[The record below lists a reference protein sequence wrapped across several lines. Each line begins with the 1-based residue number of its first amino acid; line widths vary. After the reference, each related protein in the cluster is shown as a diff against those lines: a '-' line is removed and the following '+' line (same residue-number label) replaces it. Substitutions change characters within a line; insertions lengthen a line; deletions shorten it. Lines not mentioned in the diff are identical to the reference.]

1 MDIYRAFKL
10 IIKYFWLLVIV
21 PVIAGGLMFYATRT
35 ESREFTSKAT
45 IYTGLT
51 SGYSIESQA
60 GSKVDYFATSAAF
73 DNMLNILKS
82 KNVLEETGLRLF
94 IQAMMLDEPNP
105 RIISSA
111 SYAKLQEITPDE
123 VKALIVKNNPEE
135 TYQRLL
141 EFKRKSSDNFI
152 YELLNL
158 SHRHYS
164 VEALSKVTA
173 KRVQGSDLLEISYK
187 SDDPGITYQTLIM
200 LIDVFF
206 KVHSGLKLAQTSTV
220 VDYFEKQLENSW
232 QRLVNEENKLL
243 EFNKANKIINYH
255 EQTKYVASQKEQ
267 FELTVQQAQ
276 LLQGA
281 ALSVLN
287 RLENE
292 INNRHDVNLKTQRIG
307 NLRNELL
314 QVNRLIEKAEIFE
327 TGEITPEAK
336 ENLVKRKLELENTIR
351 FTVDSLFRLE
361 RNIDG
366 VEREYILNQWFEN
379 VIQLESANARIEV
392 LNNKR
397 VEFDSLYMFFAP
409 LGATINRIERAID
422 VLEREYLSILHNLG
436 LAKLKQQNLEMSSTM
451 DILDKPFF
459 PIVVQPSKRKLFV
472 LIIAVFSAFFVLAGI
487 FIIEFL
493 DRRLKTV
500 KKLEKTT
507 GLSVAGAILSSSKK
521 PGVDLAKLSRRSV
534 TDLIGHTLYN
544 LESQN
549 VKSPYLIKIFSHW
562 GNEGKSFVI
571 SKLKDELERL
581 DFSVVTIQIR
591 NENAEVADID
601 DAILIE
607 ETEYHAV
614 CQDEDWRNFVSGL
627 SRTGVDFILIEVPAL
642 SSFRLNSYLSKIS
655 QLNYLLVNASRT
667 WSSADDH
674 YIEKLRAVS
683 DGRLFTILN
692 NITVDNIEEYIG
704 DIPKKR
710 SPLRRLVK
718 NRIVKR
724 YLGFHS

>member
-1 MDIYRAFKL
+1 MDLYRAFKL
-10 IIKYFWLLVIV
+10 IIKYFWLLVTV
-21 PVIAGGLMFYATRT
+21 PIIAGGLMFFATRT

-105 RIISSA
+105 RIISQA
-111 SYAKLQEITPDE
+111 SYAKLQKITPDE

-135 TYQRLL
+135 TYRRLM
-141 EFKRKSSDNFI
+141 EYKKQSSDNFI

-158 SHRHYS
+158 THKHYS
-164 VEALSKVTA
+164 VEALSKVSA
-173 KRVQGSDLLEISYK
+173 KRVQGSDLLEISFK

-200 LIDVFF
+200 IIDVFF

-243 EFNKANKIINYH
+243 EFNKTNKIINYH

-267 FELTVQQAQ
+267 FELSVQKAQ
-276 LLQGA
+276 MEQGA
-281 ALSVLN
+281 ALSVLD

-292 INNRHDVNLKTQRIG
+292 ITNRHDVNLKTQRIG

-314 QVNRLIEKAEIFE
+314 QINRLIEKSEIFNP
-327 TGEITPEAK
+327 GDISPEKK
-336 ENLVKRKLELENTIR
+336 EELVKRKLDLENKIR

-361 RNIDG
+361 RNVDG
-366 VEREYILNQWFEN
+366 VEREYILTQWFEN

-436 LAKLKQQNLEMSSTM
+436 LAKLKQQNLELSSTM

-507 GLSVAGAILSSSKK
+507 GIPVAGAVLSGSKK
-521 PGVDLAKLSRRSV
+521 SRVDIGRLSRRAI

-544 LESQN
+544 IETQN
-549 VKSPYLIKIFSHW
+549 AKPPYLIKIFSHW
-562 GNEGKSFVI
+562 LNEGKTFVI
-571 SKLKDELERL
+571 SKLKDEIKRL
-581 DFSVVTIQIR
+581 DFSVIVIQIR
-591 NENAEVADID
+591 DEYTEETNIENAV
-601 DAILIE
+601 LIE
-607 ETEYHAV
+607 ETEYHAIS
-614 CQDEDWRNFVSGL
+614 QPDDWRNFISGL
-627 SRTGVDFILIEVPAL
+627 SMSTIDFIIIEVPAL
-642 SSFRLNSYLSKIS
+642 SSFRLNSFLSKTS
-655 QLNYLLVNASRT
+655 NLNYLLANASRT
-667 WSSADDH
+667 WSSADEH
-674 YIEKLRAVS
+674 YIGKLRSVS
-683 DGRLFTILN
+683 DGHLFAILN
-692 NITVDNIEEYIG
+692 NITVDNIEEFIG

-710 SPLRRLVK
+710 SPLRKLIK